1 MQYNPEELNEI
12 LKIYSSESEEIIDRL
27 NENFLLLEKNP
38 SDKTPIK
45 QLLRLSHSLKGA
57 SRMLGFNSVQDISH
71 KLEDILSFWDK
82 DNTIVNP
89 DMFQDI
95 YNVCDFLLML
105 VRKSVEYKTDYVDK
119 NVMLFINKLDN
130 FLTYNQISSDKT
142 ELKEKDEYI
151 SSKSTDINAIILEL
165 MFVLESSDINESLE
179 EIRSVLIDNISNLE
193 EIFNNTIYDDIKNKI
208 KILKE
213 KTLSN
218 NFQSK
223 EIKSL
228 ILDLRKCIYNLYKT
242 LNIHYEFNKSNQ
254 VIKDGSDKKNKNTDN
269 NEKTVKDFDFILD
282 NLQKIKFDKTLV
294 DEITKRLE
302 NLNGNIQHENLKNLC
317 SKIIKILLIIKNK
330 DIVVDNECYV
340 VLLQSISFIK
350 RCQTEEIKE
359 NSGNINLLLQRLDV
373 VEDMYDINK
382 NNPVQNQLKQV
393 KTNPIVQLSDTENIE
408 RNIKIYD
415 NEEIKILRVDTD
427 KVDNLIAQSGEL
439 LINGIKTRDHLTRLS
454 NINSK
459 ITAWNSTGKKIINYL
474 KYLEKKGFF
483 NNSADD
489 SIQAFYKK
497 AQSFFSENA
506 EIISD
511 LNNDFNEL
519 YSVISEDDN
528 KLHQTVMEVETIAK
542 SIRVLPLASIFHTF
556 PRMIRDIAKEKNK
569 KIDFIISGSDTTVD
583 KKIIEEIKMPLIHI
597 LRNAVSHGIELPQ
610 ERLKNDKPETGKVL
624 LTAKQIEN
632 NVIITIEDDGY
643 GINLQKIKTSALKKG
658 ILTAEEIENI
668 TDDQLMKVIFMPG
681 FSTQD
686 EVSDISGRGI
696 GLDVVKTKILNLNG
710 EISVD
715 SQLNKGCRVTIKLP
729 LSLSTLK
736 TFILKVNE
744 EKYAIPVTAIKY
756 VKQIKVDEI
765 YNKNGKDCI
774 MFDDKSVP
782 IFSLSRI
789 FDEKIKP
796 KSDDNIYKVIIIE
809 NQEDVAAFIIDELIC
824 EQEIFHKKFTAPII
838 KVKNISGYTTLST
851 GEICLIIN
859 PVELIKNTALNNYS
873 NNIELKNI
881 LIADKQEILKNKK
894 FVLLDDDKGK
904 FEIVEKDLKSKDI
917 NLSIFNS
924 VNSIYD
930 YLCKNNADY
939 LICKIDSSDD
949 EVIRLIKYIKS
960 DENLND
966 IKIIVF
972 SDIPEYDLRQYLTDI
987 NINSYQSFSRYGINE
1002 FINVLHTV

>member
-686 EVSDISGRGI
+686 ED
-696 GLDVVKTKILNLNG
+696 LML
-710 EISVD
+710 
-715 SQLNKGCRVTIKLP
+715 
-729 LSLSTLK
+729 LK
-736 TFILKVNE
+736 Q
-744 EKYAIPVTAIKY
+744 KY
-756 VKQIKVDEI
+756 
-765 YNKNGKDCI
+765 
-774 MFDDKSVP
+774 
-782 IFSLSRI
+782 
-789 FDEKIKP
+789 
-796 KSDDNIYKVIIIE
+796 
-809 NQEDVAAFIIDELIC
+809 
-824 EQEIFHKKFTAPII
+824 
-838 KVKNISGYTTLST
+838 
-851 GEICLIIN
+851 
-859 PVELIKNTALNNYS
+859 
-873 NNIELKNI
+873 
-881 LIADKQEILKNKK
+881 
-894 FVLLDDDKGK
+894 
-904 FEIVEKDLKSKDI
+904 
-917 NLSIFNS
+917 
-924 VNSIYD
+924 
-930 YLCKNNADY
+930 
-939 LICKIDSSDD
+939 
-949 EVIRLIKYIKS
+949 
-960 DENLND
+960 
-966 IKIIVF
+966 
-972 SDIPEYDLRQYLTDI
+972 
-987 NINSYQSFSRYGINE
+987 
-1002 FINVLHTV
+1002 